1 MTEPTAWGDESIRM
15 SLSPPSYLL
24 AASWPEPG
32 YELDLAEFERI
43 KPKGAS
49 KLHWM
54 DMDARLKRQSIQ
66 ALSRLPMLH
75 TLIVANDLPGKKQER
90 GRRKCLE
97 VLLPALETKGISLL
111 ILESRGRLNDSR
123 DIELLLSLRRS
134 GAVSEIEIDHRRGS
148 DDETLWVPDQILG
161 AFAEIELEGKTGL
174 ICAEN
179 NWAKISEKL
188 AILQARL

>member
-1 MTEPTAWGDESIRM
+1 MTESTAWGDESIRM
-15 SLSPPSYLL
+15 SLSPPSHLL
-24 AASWPEPG
+24 AASWPEPSRK
-32 YELDLAEFERI
+32 LDLAELERI

-75 TLIVANDLPGKKQER
+75 TLIVANDLPSKKQER

-97 VLLPALETKGISLL
+97 VLLPALEARGMSLL
-111 ILESRGRLNDSR
+111 ILESRGKLNDSR

-134 GAVSEIEIDHRRGS
+134 GAVSEIKIDHRKGS
-148 DDETLWVPDQILG
+148 DDETLWIPDQILG
-161 AFAEIELEGKTGL
+161 AFAEIELEEKARLTYAGDDWG
-174 ICAEN
+174 E
-179 NWAKISEKL
+179 ISEKL
-188 AILQARL
+188 TILQARL